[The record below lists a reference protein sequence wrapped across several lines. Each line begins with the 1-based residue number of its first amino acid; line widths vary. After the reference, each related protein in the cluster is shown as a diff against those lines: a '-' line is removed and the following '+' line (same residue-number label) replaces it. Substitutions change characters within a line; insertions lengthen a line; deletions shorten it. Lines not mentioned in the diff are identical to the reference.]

1 MTTKKLLLNLIILW
15 FFLQNIFAA
24 NIPAGNVFG
33 KWTQANSPYL
43 VFGNI
48 TVPQDSLLQID
59 PGVVVQFQGHYQ
71 LRVLGRILALG
82 SASDTITFTAVDDWW
97 GIRFDG
103 IQATQDS
110 SLFISCKIERGSA
123 KGTGNYAYGGGFF
136 ISSFSKI
143 RIENAEIINNKAKI
157 DGGGVYCINSSP
169 IIVRNKISGND
180 AGSYYGGGIYC
191 NNSSPV
197 IRENIISNNVGNIC
211 CRSNSSPLIYGNTI
225 TNSILNV
232 AIFCEYSSPEILNN
246 IISYNPMGIYM
257 ANSSPNVKG
266 NVITFNRADY
276 GAGIRCRFNS
286 NPQIIN
292 NTIANN
298 TANIYGGGLYT
309 DYSSSPVVKNTILW
323 GNYAPNLQ
331 GRQLA
336 LDQSSSPA
344 FSNCDIQGGSAEFYY
359 YDAPNTFTGT
369 YINNI
374 DLDPLFNDESG
385 NIFSLQGASPCINAG
400 VVTEV
405 SLPSTDLAGNP
416 RLCNN
421 AIDIGAYE
429 ICTTGLVNFVSNN
442 IKLVLYPNPSSDFST
457 LEILEMSSGN
467 NFILEIINEIGI
479 LTKQIL
485 ITDSKTVI
493 STHELAS
500 GIYFY
505 QLRNNNELISSGKI
519 IVR

>member
-1 MTTKKLLLNLIILW
+1 MKTNSLLLNLVMLW
-15 FFLQNIFAA
+15 FSLHNVFAA
-24 NIPAGNVFG
+24 NIPAGNVYG

-43 VFGNI
+43 VLGNI

-71 LRVLGRILALG
+71 LRVLGSVHALG
-82 SASDTITFTAVDDWW
+82 SASDTITFTAVNDWW

-110 SLFISCKIERGSA
+110 SLFVFCKIERGSA

-143 RIENAEIINNKAKI
+143 RIDNSAIIDNKANI
-157 DGGGVYCINSSP
+157 DGGGIYCTYSSPIIVRNTISRNDANSFYGGGIYCINSSP
-169 IIVRNKISGND
+169 II
-180 AGSYYGGGIYC
+180 
-191 NNSSPV
+191 
-197 IRENIISNNVGNIC
+197 RENNFSYNVGNIC
-211 CRSNSSPLIYGNTI
+211 CKSNSSPYIFGNTI
-225 TNSILNV
+225 THSIYNV
-232 AIFCEYSSPEILNN
+232 AIFCENSSPEILNN

-266 NVITFNRADY
+266 NVITFNTADY

-286 NPQIIN
+286 YPQIIN

-309 DYSSSPVVKNTILW
+309 DHSSSPVVKNTVLW
-323 GNYAPNLQ
+323 GNYAPNKQ
-331 GRQLA
+331 GEQLA
-336 LDQSSSPA
+336 LDQSSLPA
-344 FSNCDIQGGSAEFYY
+344 FYNCDIQGGSAEFYY

-374 DLDPLFNDESG
+374 DLDPLFSNASG
-385 NIFSLQGASPCINAG
+385 NIFTIQSASPCINAG
-400 VVTEV
+400 DITGVN
-405 SLPSTDLAGNP
+405 LQSTDLAGNP
-416 RLCNN
+416 RVCNN
-421 AIDIGAYE
+421 AIEIGAYE
-429 ICTTGLVNFVSNN
+429 ICTTGLEDFVSNK
-442 IKLVLYPNPSSDFST
+442 IKLVLYPNPSSDFLT
-457 LEILEMSSGN
+457 FEILEMTSGN
-467 NFILEIINEIGI
+467 NFRLEITNEIGI

-485 ITDSKTVI
+485 ITDSRTVI

-500 GIYFY
+500 GIYFFR
-505 QLRNNNELISSGKI
+505 LRNNNELISAGKM